1 MSLATILQAGKGNMY
16 NEFAAISEQDAAI
29 SRVKGNLMYLTCH
42 QVSGWSPQGM
52 VLLCGSE
59 SISDG
64 LDIRQWQ
71 WLDDALLTGLLNASS
86 AVNALW

>member
-1 MSLATILQAGKGNMY
+1 MSLATILQAGKANMY

-29 SRVKGNLMYLTCH
+29 SRVKGNLMYLTC
-42 QVSGWSPQGM
+42 
-52 VLLCGSE
+52 LLWGSE

-64 LDIRQWQ
+64 LDIHQWQ

-86 AVNALW
+86 AVNAFW